1 MNYKQ
6 NLIIYS
12 NTHMQNDGLASLDV
26 GNATMPKSQAISMGI
41 KWVRWNKIK

>member
-12 NTHMQNDGLASLDV
+12 QYSQNDGLASLNVD
-26 GNATMPKSQAISMGI
+26 NATMPKSQAISMGI